1 MQSGA
6 MDLKERLLKES
17 KVIAV
22 VGLSPNPQR
31 DSHGVAKYLQEQG
44 YRVVPVNPNV
54 EEVLGEKSYPDL
66 MSIPFHVDMVDIF
79 RRSDHVTP
87 IVQEAIKIGA
97 KSIWMQ
103 EGVVN
108 QEAAALARRAGLD
121 VVMDA

>member
-1 MQSGA
+1 

-54 EEVLGEKSYPDL
+54 VEVLGEKSYPDL